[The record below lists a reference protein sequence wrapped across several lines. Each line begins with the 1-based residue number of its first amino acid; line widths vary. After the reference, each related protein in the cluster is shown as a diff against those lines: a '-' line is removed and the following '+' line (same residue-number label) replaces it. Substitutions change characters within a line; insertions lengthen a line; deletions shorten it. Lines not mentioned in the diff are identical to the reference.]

1 MKSPKLFNHRRRP
14 TSQRQPT
21 CHRKIPLKC
30 IIIYYLSKRKKV
42 TFWYTLAVCGWSPN
56 VGDFTPLHRQKNSSK
71 GCKSNRSPIYLESES
86 VFVTCCILLLATTHR
101 LRVARGDRSCFCS
114 SWFRIIKI
122 FAEWAP
128 DSRDQPECPLCMT
141 RSFGLGVWEG
151 YGQRHSTLE
160 CFSLYTFPI

>member
-1 MKSPKLFNHRRRP
+1 MKSPKHFTIVADQPYRGSPRVTEKFPWNALLF
-14 TSQRQPT
+14 
-21 CHRKIPLKC
+21 
-30 IIIYYLSKRKKV
+30 IISLSGKKV

>member
-1 MKSPKLFNHRRRP
+1 M
-14 TSQRQPT
+14 
-21 CHRKIPLKC
+21 
-30 IIIYYLSKRKKV
+30 
-42 TFWYTLAVCGWSPN
+42 CGWSPN

-160 CFSLYTFPI
+160 CFSLYTFPIYFFFFDKLTSRWRFIIFSCYVSLECLPLLLSLFSCQFFGIFSLKVAN

>member
-1 MKSPKLFNHRRRP
+1 M
-14 TSQRQPT
+14 SQKNSLEI
-21 CHRKIPLKC
+21 H
-30 IIIYYLSKRKKV
+30 YYLLSLLGKKKLHFDIPSRCAV
-42 TFWYTLAVCGWSPN
+42 GRQMSGTLL
-56 VGDFTPLHRQKNSSK
+56 DPLHRQKNSSK

-128 DSRDQPECPLCMT
+128 DSRDQPGCPLHMT

-160 CFSLYTFPI
+160 CFSLYIFPI